1 MATTFVIDY
10 TIDPSKIAAFEEY
23 ADHWMRLV
31 EREGGVHHGYF
42 MPSEGAS
49 DKALALFTFESLTA
63 YEKYRE
69 NFGVDAEF
77 IAADQLRVESG
88 CVLRWERT
96 LMRPYRA
103 GD

>member
-1 MATTFVIDY
+1 MATTFVIEY
-10 TIDPSKIAAFEEY
+10 TIDPAKIGEFEEY

-49 DKALALFTFESLTA
+49 DKAMALFTFESLTA
-63 YEKYRE
+63 YERYRSH
-69 NFGVDAEF
+69 FGVDADF
-77 IAADQLRVESG
+77 VAADALRVESG

-96 LMRPYRA
+96 LMRPHLPSR
-103 GD
+103 